1 TRISVRTTA
10 VTEST
15 ITQEILSGSGLNLGQ
30 AARCFPPYRES
41 KPVNPSTIF
50 RWITNGVQLPG
61 GARLRLEARR
71 VGGRWLT
78 SREAVQTFIAA
89 QTPRGD
95 DAPTPEPRTPRQH
108 AKAAERAGRELDQIG
123 I

>member
-1 TRISVRTTA
+1 VVQSKPSV
-10 VTEST
+10 
-15 ITQEILSGSGLNLGQ
+15 TQEILSGSGLSLGQ

-50 RWITNGVQLPG
+50 RWITTGVRLQDG
-61 GARLRLEARR
+61 SRLRLEARR

-78 SREAVQTFIAA
+78 SREAVQRFIDA
-89 QTPRGD
+89 QTPIVRD
-95 DAPTPEPRTPRQH
+95 KLARLTTQTERARR
-108 AKAAERAGRELDQIG
+108 AERAGKELEKAG